1 MSLRRAAWLVARRE
15 FTERIRSRAFQI
27 ATAITVAVVGAAAI
41 LAGVIGDDDA
51 TTYDVGVQGT
61 EAFAI
66 GGAARAAA
74 PAFALRVELRPFPS
88 PAAARAAVRD
98 ESVDAALVRGA
109 IVSRDEPQE
118 DLEQLLQGAGRQ
130 VRAGQALRS
139 EGVSPA
145 QGRQALNPPPL
156 RTTLLGGEDDSGDQG
171 LAFVASLLLYMQL
184 II

>member
-74 PAFALRVELRPFPS
+74 PAFDLRVELRPFPS
-88 PAAARAAVRD
+88 AAAARAAVRD

-109 IVSRDEPQE
+109 IVTRDEPQD
-118 DLEQLLQGAGRQ
+118 DLEGCSRRPAARSARARRCARRASRPRKRGGRST
-130 VRAGQALRS
+130 RRRCGPRCS
-139 EGVSPA
+139 RE
-145 QGRQALNPPPL
+145 
-156 RTTLLGGEDDSGDQG
+156 RTTAATRDSP
-171 LAFVASLLLYMQL
+171 SLRRCCSTCS
-184 II
+184 